1 MKSFTSQYDNMYFAA
16 KAILEGQLVEASGQS
31 DPDITVWTKKG
42 PHNYDNF
49 LAANEDRIGKPM
61 IDGGVK
67 ANIKNAESING
78 QPNEDVIYCGS
89 GCVIYTRRDATA
101 KVFIKLPSGLINT
114 SDGTV
119 PWSEYRSYDSA
130 GVIVKGKTSA
140 EFGAYAAALA
150 VAVSKV

>member
-1 MKSFTSQYDNMYFAA
+1 MILSLFIYSLLKSVISLRSF
-16 KAILEGQLVEASGQS
+16 LVGRPAPLSRCMFG
-31 DPDITVWTKKG
+31 
-42 PHNYDNF
+42 
-49 LAANEDRIGKPM
+49 
-61 IDGGVK
+61 
-67 ANIKNAESING
+67 IKNAESING